1 MTGHLWGLAAALAVF
16 IGIHLMPSTLPGLR
30 AALIGA
36 LGRLPYR
43 ALFSLTALAGLVWIV
58 FAHMDAPYVELW
70 AAPDWTRLIPLA
82 VMPLALILIAG
93 ERAPGMKKV
102 TRHPM
107 LWAVILWVAAHIAPN
122 GDAASLMLFGT
133 VALFA
138 LINQP
143 LSDARKRREEPEEWA
158 EIAAT
163 TSALPFATA
172 LQGRA
177 KPSLKEI
184 GIRRIVAAL
193 VLYLVILFAHEHV
206 IGLSALPL

>member
-1 MTGHLWGLAAALAVF
+1 
-16 IGIHLMPSTLPGLR
+16 MPSTLPGLR

-36 LGRLPYR
+36 LGRLAYR
-43 ALFSLTALAGLVWIV
+43 ALFSLAALAGLVWIV

-107 LWAVILWVAAHIAPN
+107 LWAVILWAAAHIALWAAAHIAPN

-163 TSALPFATA
+163 TSALPFAAA
-172 LQGRA
+172 LQGRQN
-177 KPSLKEI
+177 
-184 GIRRIVAAL
+184 RV
-193 VLYLVILFAHEHV
+193 
-206 IGLSALPL
+206 

>member
-1 MTGHLWGLAAALAVF
+1 
-16 IGIHLMPSTLPGLR
+16 
-30 AALIGA
+30 
-36 LGRLPYR
+36 
-43 ALFSLTALAGLVWIV
+43 
-58 FAHMDAPYVELW
+58 
-70 AAPDWTRLIPLA
+70 
-82 VMPLALILIAG
+82 
-93 ERAPGMKKV
+93 
-102 TRHPM
+102 
-107 LWAVILWVAAHIAPN
+107 
-122 GDAASLMLFGT
+122 MLFGT

>member
-1 MTGHLWGLAAALAVF
+1 MTGHLWGLAIALAIF
-16 IGIHLMPSTLPGLR
+16 IGVHLVPAVPGLR

-43 ALFSLTALAGLVWIV
+43 GLFSLISLAGMVWIV
-58 FAHMDAPYVELW
+58 FAHMDAPYVTLW
-70 AAPDWTRLIPLA
+70 DAPDWTRLIPLA
-82 VMPLALILIAG
+82 VMPLALILIA
-93 ERAPGMKKV
+93 AAQTPGMKQV

-107 LWAVILWVAAHIAPN
+107 LWAVFLWAAAHIAPN
-122 GDAASLMLFGT
+122 GDAASLMLFGAF
-133 VALFA
+133 ALFA
-138 LINQP
+138 LIDQP
-143 LSDARKRREEPEEWA
+143 LSDARKRREEPEAWA
-158 EIAAT
+158 ETAAT
-163 TSALPFATA
+163 TSVLPFVAA

-193 VLYLVILFAHEHV
+193 ALYLVILFVHEHV